1 MNNTYER
8 LRTMPSLWQI
18 LYKSKSRTS
27 LVVQWL
33 RIRLPVRG
41 TQVPPL
47 PRKIPCAA
55 GKPSL
60 QVTTTEPTVPQ
71 LLEPTHPGVFIAGPG
86 GSG

>member
-1 MNNTYER
+1 MNSTYER
-8 LRTMPSLWQI
+8 LRTKPSLWQI
-18 LYKSKSRTS
+18 LYKSKPRTS

-33 RIRLPVRG
+33 RIRLPMRG
-41 TQVPPL
+41 TRVPPL

-60 QVTTTEPTVPQ
+60 QATTTEPTVPQ